1 MSIPKGITIGPDG
14 LATPIAAE
22 FQQEADKY
30 NRSIM
35 GAQQQT
41 TAVPAQPAEA
51 NADPL
56 RSLDEMT
63 PEDITGVPQEA
74 PGKGDEPTTEDPR
87 KSKLYAL
94 VTPLEELKGTVAL
107 QLMSEAV
114 SIWEAVSSEDGQ
126 EASPSL
132 NLTATRVLREVFTEL
147 IVPED
152 KREEWESHDTLA
164 GIAEQSNF
172 ISDYVGEVG
181 NVIRSLNIYLHS
193 LLYAQTL

>member
-1 MSIPKGITIGPDG
+1 MSAPKGITIGPDG
-14 LATPIAAE
+14 LAVPIAAE
-22 FQQEADKY
+22 FAPEADKY
-30 NRSIM
+30 NRTVMALREDLESNT
-35 GAQQQT
+35 ATQPTQT
-41 TAVPAQPAEA
+41 E
-51 NADPL
+51 PL
-56 RSLDEMT
+56 SSLDELA
-63 PEDITGVPQEA
+63 PDDITGTPEEA

-181 NVIRSLNIYLHS
+181 NVIRSLNI
-193 LLYAQTL
+193 

>member
-1 MSIPKGITIGPDG
+1 MSIPRGITIGPDG
-14 LATPIAAE
+14 FATAIAAE
-22 FQQEADKY
+22 FAPEADKY

-51 NADPL
+51 NTDPL

-63 PEDITGVPQEA
+63 HEDITGTPKET

-87 KSKLYAL
+87 KSKLYSL

-107 QLMSEAV
+107 QLMSEA
-114 SIWEAVSSEDGQ
+114 SGIWEAATPKEGEEVSP
-126 EASPSL
+126 AL
-132 NLTATRVLREVFTEL
+132 NIAATRALLEIFTEL

-152 KREEWESHDTLA
+152 KLAGWNSHDTLT

-172 ISDYVGEVG
+172 VTDYVGEVG
-181 NVIRSLNIYLHS
+181 NVVRSLNI
-193 LLYAQTL
+193 

>member
-22 FQQEADKY
+22 FAPEADKY
-30 NRSIM
+30 NRRIQRE
-35 GAQQQT
+35 QQQT

-56 RSLDEMT
+56 RSLDEMA
-63 PEDITGVPQEA
+63 PEDITGTPEET
-74 PGKGDEPTTEDPR
+74 PGKGDEIEIEDPR

-94 VTPLEELKGTVAL
+94 VTPLEELKGSVAL
-107 QLMSEAV
+107 QLMTEAV
-114 SIWEAVSSEDGQ
+114 GIWEAVTPENGG
-126 EASPSL
+126 EASPSM
-132 NLTATRVLREVFTEL
+132 NLAATSALREVFKEL

-152 KREEWESHDTLA
+152 KREEWEAHDTLA
-164 GIAEQSNF
+164 RIAEQSNF

-181 NVIRSLNIYLHS
+181 NAIRSLNI
-193 LLYAQTL
+193 

>member
-14 LATPIAAE
+14 FATAIAAE
-22 FQQEADKY
+22 FAPEADKY

-94 VTPLEELKGTVAL
+94 VTLPA
-107 QLMSEAV
+107 
-114 SIWEAVSSEDGQ
+114 
-126 EASPSL
+126 
-132 NLTATRVLREVFTEL
+132 
-147 IVPED
+147 
-152 KREEWESHDTLA
+152 
-164 GIAEQSNF
+164 
-172 ISDYVGEVG
+172 
-181 NVIRSLNIYLHS
+181 
-193 LLYAQTL
+193 

>member
-30 NRSIM
+30 NRRIL
-35 GAQQQT
+35 GEQQQT
-41 TAVPAQPAEA
+41 AAVPAQPAEA
-51 NADPL
+51 NAVPL

-63 PEDITGVPQEA
+63 PEDITGVPQET
-74 PGKGDEPTTEDPR
+74 PGEDDEPETEDPR

-94 VTPLEELKGTVAL
+94 VTSLEELKGSVAL
-107 QLMSEAV
+107 QLMTEAV
-114 SIWEAVSSEDGQ
+114 GIWEAVTPENGG
-126 EASPSL
+126 EASPSM
-132 NLTATRVLREVFTEL
+132 NLAATRALREIFTEL

-152 KREEWESHDTLA
+152 KREAWDAHDTLA

-181 NVIRSLNIYLHS
+181 NVIRSLNI
-193 LLYAQTL
+193 

>member
-30 NRSIM
+30 NRSILEE
-35 GAQQQT
+35 QQQT
-41 TAVPAQPAEA
+41 TAVPAQPTEA
-51 NADPL
+51 NADHL
-56 RSLDEMT
+56 SSLDELA
-63 PEDITGVPQEA
+63 PEDITGTPEET
-74 PGKGDEPTTEDPR
+74 PGKSDEITTEDPR

-107 QLMSEAV
+107 QLMTEAV
-114 SIWEAVSSEDGQ
+114 GIWEAVTPESGE
-126 EASPSL
+126 EASPSMSL
-132 NLTATRVLREVFTEL
+132 AATRALREIFTEL

-152 KREEWESHDTLA
+152 KREAWDAHDTLT

-181 NVIRSLNIYLHS
+181 NVIRSLNI
-193 LLYAQTL
+193 

>member
-22 FQQEADKY
+22 FAPEADKY
-30 NRSIM
+30 NRRIL
-35 GAQQQT
+35 GEQQQT
-41 TAVPAQPAEA
+41 AAVPAQPAEA

-63 PEDITGVPQEA
+63 PEDIIGTPEA
-74 PGKGDEPTTEDPR
+74 TPGKGDAPETEDPR

-114 SIWEAVSSEDGQ
+114 SIWEAVSSEDSQ

-132 NLTATRVLREVFTEL
+132 NLAATRVLREVFTEL

-181 NVIRSLNIYLHS
+181 NVIRSLNI
-193 LLYAQTL
+193 